1 LIGSAAWSA
10 TPVLKSARFIASP
23 WRGIIHLYRIMTP
36 GIPSSMNVSS
46 MITTAA
52 ITNIISVINADTE
65 NADDH

>member
-1 LIGSAAWSA
+1 
-10 TPVLKSARFIASP
+10 
-23 WRGIIHLYRIMTP
+23 MTP